1 MLFQSCTLLF
11 GTQKKNLS
19 ASTKMIEFF
28 DIAQI
33 DNISLRSPNILFSGQ
48 NEALHSKP
56 FTFAEK
62 KQTLP
67 SDITYKPSKATHY
80 NILHTGAINSKQHF
94 QNW

>member
-1 MLFQSCTLLF
+1 
-11 GTQKKNLS
+11 
-19 ASTKMIEFF
+19 MIEFF

-62 KQTLP
+62 NKLCPQT
-67 SDITYKPSKATHY
+67 S
-80 NILHTGAINSKQHF
+80 HTNPQRQHTTTSYTLV
-94 QNW
+94 Q